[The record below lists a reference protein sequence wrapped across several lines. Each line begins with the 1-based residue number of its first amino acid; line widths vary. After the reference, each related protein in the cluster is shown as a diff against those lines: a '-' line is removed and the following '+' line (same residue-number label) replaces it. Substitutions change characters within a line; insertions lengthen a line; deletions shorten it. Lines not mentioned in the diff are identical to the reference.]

1 MKYEYDGRTFI
12 YHPDFKICNRIV
24 EIKGDQF
31 FRINKE
37 TGKEEM
43 FCRYRE
49 KDWSDE
55 KYNWECGKEEAKHQH
70 MIANG
75 VLILR
80 GNDIKNLSIELLR
93 NKGIDV

>member
-1 MKYEYDGRTFI
+1 MKYEYDGRTFV

-37 TGKEEM
+37 TGKEEI

-55 KYNWECGKEEAKHQH
+55 QYAWVCGKYEAKHQC
-70 MIANG
+70 MLVNNVI
-75 VLILR
+75 ILR
-80 GNDIKNLSIELLR
+80 ESDIRNLTLLTF
-93 NKGIDV
+93 GILV